1 MRKTITLATVLLVLA
16 ASAAWGQNQTA
27 QKLTDQ
33 PGYVPLDQ
41 LDLFPRDK
49 LSVEIN
55 IEGALMSLVAAAAK
69 QEDPEFSSLMAG
81 LKAITVQA
89 IPLKGLD
96 EGALRTKIGRTVRW
110 LEDRGWK
117 STMRVRDKG
126 EETYIY
132 LREIDGKIAGL
143 TLLALQ
149 PGEEAVVINIVG
161 RIDPAQLGRLSQSLD
176 LPHLKQVPAPAPG
189 KKPE

>member
-1 MRKTITLATVLLVLA
+1 MRKTITLAIVLLVLA
-16 ASAAWGQNQTA
+16 ASAGWA

-89 IPLKGLD
+89 VPLKGLD

-149 PGEEAVVINIVG
+149 PGDEAVVINIVG

>member
-1 MRKTITLATVLLVLA
+1 MASPDRSTAPRTRSIEMRKTITLATVLFVLG
-16 ASAAWGQNQTA
+16 ASAGWA

-89 IPLKGLD
+89 VPLKGLD
-96 EGALRTKIGRTVRW
+96 EGT
-110 LEDRGWK
+110 
-117 STMRVRDKG
+117 
-126 EETYIY
+126 
-132 LREIDGKIAGL
+132 
-143 TLLALQ
+143 
-149 PGEEAVVINIVG
+149 
-161 RIDPAQLGRLSQSLD
+161 
-176 LPHLKQVPAPAPG
+176 
-189 KKPE
+189 